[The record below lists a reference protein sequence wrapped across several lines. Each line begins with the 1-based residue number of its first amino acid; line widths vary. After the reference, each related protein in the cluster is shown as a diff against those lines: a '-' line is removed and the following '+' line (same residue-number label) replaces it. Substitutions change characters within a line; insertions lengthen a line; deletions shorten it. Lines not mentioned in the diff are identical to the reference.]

1 MKKHVGLIVIFFL
14 LLTSSALLASP
25 SLAKEDYPYSLSPNF
40 QKEQPEI
47 NLGTKPVEGV
57 VEGQAEAQVL
67 KNIPVYEKIS
77 LPTAIDYALKYNLDM
92 AGNRLNIDIARNDI
106 KKAGRFKNP
115 AIISWGN
122 SGRAATDNPNY
133 IGPIFPIEIAKRGA
147 RKRLAKS
154 NYELTRGKVA
164 LAELTLN
171 LDVREAYVYLV
182 ANKSYLKI
190 LKGQKEL
197 LEELLDIAHKKYEA
211 GAVPQMDVIHAK
223 MTLNQL
229 LIQFNSANTYVYSA
243 RYNFNRLLNSQCF
256 DSKEDYLPEQ
266 KDFISVIT
274 PDPLMKMPDFQK
286 FCEFA
291 FETRL
296 DFKNAQKDIEV
307 AQKNLIVV
315 TRQRVPDFEI
325 GAGYMFVPQA
335 KATDGQFSQ
344 GMYLIANITNIPL
357 LYQYTPEIKNAKL
370 ELEQKLLAYQSLRNK
385 AIMNLHRTY
394 DEFITA
400 QDNLNYYNDVL
411 LNESKEFLNLSK
423 RSYEVGKSNMTD
435 FIFVQQS
442 YKNIM
447 MGYIEALAKYYDTW
461 INVLREVQD
470 PDFGEKLSEEPK
482 QNG

>member
-1 MKKHVGLIVIFFL
+1 MRKFTGIIIIFFVL
-14 LLTSSALLASP
+14 IINNA
-25 SLAKEDYPYSLSPNF
+25 SLAKENYPYSLSPDF
-40 QKEQPEI
+40 QKIQPEI
-47 NLGTKPVEGV
+47 NLGTKPVEGTI
-57 VEGQAEAQVL
+57 EEQAKAQVL

-77 LPTAIDYALKYNLDM
+77 LPDAIDYAIKYNLDM

-115 AIISWGN
+115 DIMSWWN
-122 SGRAATDNPNY
+122 SGRAAIDNPNY
-133 IGPIFPIEIAKRGA
+133 FGPVFPIEIAKRGA
-147 RKRLAKS
+147 RKKLARS
-154 NYELTRGKVA
+154 NYELTQGKVA
-164 LAELTLN
+164 LSELTLN
-171 LDVREAYVYLV
+171 FDVRQAYINLV
-182 ANKSYLKI
+182 ATKSNLKI

-211 GAVPQMDVIHAK
+211 GAVPQMDIIHAK

-229 LIQFNSANTYVYSA
+229 LIQFNSANTSVYTA
-243 RYNFNRLLNSQCF
+243 RYNFNRLLNSQYF

-274 PDPLMKMPDFQK
+274 PDPLVKMPDFQK
-286 FCEFA
+286 FCEIA
-291 FETRL
+291 FEKRL

-307 AQKNLIVV
+307 AKKNLVVV

-335 KATDGQFSQ
+335 KATDGQYSQ

-357 LYQYTPEIKNAKL
+357 FYQYTPEIKNAKL

-385 AIMNLHRTY
+385 AVMDLHSAY

-411 LNESKEFLNLSK
+411 LNESKEFLNLSR

-447 MGYIEALAKYYDTW
+447 MNYVQALANYYDSW
-461 INVLREVQD
+461 INILREVQD
-470 PDFGEKLSEEPK
+470 PNFGEKLSEEPK

>member
-1 MKKHVGLIVIFFL
+1 MKKLVGLIAIFFVL
-14 LLTSSALLASP
+14 LFNRVWGAQENHT
-25 SLAKEDYPYSLSPNF
+25 YTLSPDF

-47 NLGTKPVEGV
+47 NLGTKPVEGT
-57 VEGQAEAQVL
+57 VEEQNKAQVL

-77 LPTAIDYALKYNLDM
+77 LPCAIDYALKYNLDM

-115 AIISWGN
+115 DIISWWN
-122 SGRAATDNPNY
+122 SGSAATDNPNY
-133 IGPIFPIEIAKRGA
+133 IGPVLPIEIAKRGA
-147 RKRLAKS
+147 RKKLAKS
-154 NYELTRGKVA
+154 SYELTLGKVA

-197 LEELLDIAHKKYEA
+197 LEELLDIAQKKYEA

-266 KDFISVIT
+266 KDFISIIT
-274 PDPLMKMPDFQK
+274 PDPLMKMPDFQE

-291 FETRL
+291 FEKRL

-307 AQKNLIVV
+307 ARKNLIVV

-325 GAGYMFVPQA
+325 GVGYMFVPQA
-335 KATDGQFSQ
+335 KATDDQFSQ
-344 GMYLIANITNIPL
+344 GMYLIGNITNIPL

-370 ELEQKLLAYQSLRNK
+370 ELEQKLLAYKSLRNK
-385 AIMNLHRTY
+385 AVMNLHRTY

-411 LNESKEFLNLSK
+411 LNESKEFLNLSR

-447 MGYIEALAKYYDTW
+447 MNYVQALANYYDTW

-470 PDFGEKLSEEPK
+470 PDFGNKLSEEPK